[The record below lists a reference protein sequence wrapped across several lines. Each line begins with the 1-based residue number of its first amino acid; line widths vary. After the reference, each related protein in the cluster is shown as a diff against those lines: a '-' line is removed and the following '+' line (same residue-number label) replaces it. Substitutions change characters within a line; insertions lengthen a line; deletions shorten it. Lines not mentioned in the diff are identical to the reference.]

1 MRSNLHSNA
10 ECLTAF
16 TSVTPT
22 LSSISRQERQL
33 PNRPVADCYTCRVF
47 FFALSSLATSTPA
60 FHCSAETAD
69 YIGDGHAHTT
79 DQPCSIC
86 YLVACISTVAFF
98 FFRVWRV
105 QLLCSDSRSW
115 QDGHTHTTD
124 QPCLICYLAA
134 CISTVVFL
142 WFFLVWRRLS
152 LSTALLRQQ
161 IMSGWTYLHT
171 TDQPC
176 WICYLVAFSSR
187 WLFSTSF
194 FLVWRLLFSNAQT
207 AEYCQRCT
215 YVKAR

>member
-69 YIGDGHAHTT
+69 YIGDGHA
-79 DQPCSIC
+79 
-86 YLVACISTVAFF
+86 
-98 FFRVWRV
+98 
-105 QLLCSDSRSW
+105 
-115 QDGHTHTTD
+115 HTTD